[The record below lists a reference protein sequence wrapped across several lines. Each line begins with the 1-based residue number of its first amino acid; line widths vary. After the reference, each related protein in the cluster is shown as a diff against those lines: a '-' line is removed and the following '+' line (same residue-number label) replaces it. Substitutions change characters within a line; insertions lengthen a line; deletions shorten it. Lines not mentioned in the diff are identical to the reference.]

1 MNDYWDYIAPMEE
14 VLREAGLIVDYIKVD
29 GKLHRCKVKGGKNG
43 SKDGAY
49 KAYLDD
55 VASLWWQNWKTGQ
68 TDTWSAKV
76 KQTYTKEERKAWK
89 EAKERQE
96 EQQKFYKEERQKK
109 AASEAFELLN
119 RLTPATAET
128 PYLKRKGV
136 LPFGE
141 VRQDENGTLFLPIRN
156 GEGELM
162 SLQYIFGNA
171 SKQFLPGGD
180 IKSGFFSLPAEEVY
194 VDGPLLIAEGYA
206 TAASLHMATG
216 YEVLVSFGTSNL
228 CALATVAR
236 EKHPERE
243 IIMCADND
251 VHEDG
256 TENAGVRDA
265 TKAAQA
271 IGAKLAICPPIN
283 GKKADFNDLH
293 TATEDGLEQVKSCI
307 ENAKPVE
314 PLKTAIPFCPSGY
327 VIRET
332 GDNAG
337 LFKLI
342 ENDGYTKEIRL
353 GPPIR
358 FLAFA
363 RDEHSSNW
371 SKVLEWKDPDGVQHR
386 KAISEELLQKPSYE
400 LATMLAVDGYSI
412 EPKMQKDFLVFLAN
426 CRTSHHIR
434 SVSKVGWYQDKFVLP
449 DTVIGVADGSII
461 YQSRKNSGNL
471 YQTAGTLEEWKE
483 IARLC
488 AGNDR
493 LTFALCAAFAG
504 PLLTLIGLEGGG
516 FSFEGPSSCGK
527 TTGLQVAA
535 SVWGGPAHVRGWRTT
550 SNALENVAV
559 EHNDNLLVLDE
570 LSEVKGKD
578 LYESIYMLANGVG
591 KSRAGRGGEARPQV
605 TWRLLFLSS
614 GEVGIAQRF
623 EEEGLKSRAGQ
634 EVRFVGI
641 PVEREDLS
649 NLHGLPS
656 SGALVNRIKAL
667 VSQHYGHAGRFYLK
681 WLLEDLQA
689 IKEEAQEGITIIS
702 KALCPEGASEQ
713 IERAARRYAIVQIAG
728 TLAKQAGI
736 LPDSIDERTAV
747 SSCFD
752 AWLDT
757 RGSICPSED
766 DAIKSMVRG
775 FILQYGSSRFQN
787 IRYPNE
793 TCLNRVGFMRKQDDD
808 TIEYIVPKDKF
819 KDVVTGHQSNR
830 AAKVLKAAGWLRTES
845 DRNTV
850 RCDLRAHGMSNKEVC
865 YAITLPD
872 EE

>member
-1 MNDYWDYIAPMEE
+1 MSDYLDRRSQMEE
-14 VLREAGLIVDYIKVD
+14 ILREAGLIVDHIIVD
-29 GKLHRCKVKGGKNG
+29 GKLHRCKVQGGKLG

-96 EQQKFYKEERQKK
+96 EQQMRDVEEMHKE
-109 AASEAFELLN
+109 AAEEACKIWNSLA
-119 RLTPATAET
+119 PATAET
-128 PYLKRKGV
+128 PYLKKKGV
-136 LPFGE
+136 LPFGDI
-141 VRQDENGTLFLPIRN
+141 RQDEKGTLFLPIQN
-156 GEGELM
+156 AEGRLT
-162 SLQYIFGNA
+162 SLQFIYADNH
-171 SKQFLPGGD
+171 KQFLPRGE
-180 IKSGFFSLPAEEVY
+180 IKCGFFSLPSEESY

-206 TAASLHMATG
+206 TAASLRMATG
-216 YEVLVSFGTSNL
+216 YEVMVTFGVSNVQP
-228 CALATVAR
+228 VAVMAR
-236 EKHPERE
+236 KKHPERE

-256 TENAGVRDA
+256 T
-265 TKAAQA
+265 
-271 IGAKLAICPPIN
+271 PIN

-386 KAISEELLQKPSYE
+386 KAISEELLQKPSCE

-449 DTVIGVADGSII
+449 DTVIGAADGSII
-461 YQSRKNSGNL
+461 YQLRKNSDNL
-471 YQTAGTLEEWKE
+471 YQTAGTLEGWKE

-488 AGNDR
+488 SGNDR

-504 PLLTLIGLEGGG
+504 PLLTLVGLEGGG
-516 FSFEGPSSCGK
+516 FSFTGPSSCGK
-527 TTGLQVAA
+527 TTGLQIAA

-550 SNALENVAV
+550 SNGLENMAV
-559 EHNDNLLVLDE
+559 EHNDNILVLDE
-570 LSEVKGKD
+570 ISEAKGKD
-578 LYESIYMLANGVG
+578 LSESAYMLANGIG
-591 KSRAGRGGEARPQV
+591 KTRAGRGGEARHPV

-614 GEVGIAQRF
+614 GELGLTERLA
-623 EEEGLKSRAGQ
+623 EEGVPIHAGQ
-634 EVRFVGI
+634 EVRFVII
-641 PVEREDLS
+641 PVEREDLRS
-649 NLHGLPS
+649 WHGLPS

-667 VSQHYGHAGRFYLK
+667 VNQHYGHAGRFYLK

-747 SSCFD
+747 SSCFN

-775 FILQYGSSRFQN
+775 FILQYGSSRFQD

-793 TCLNRVGFMRKQDDD
+793 TCLNRVGFMRKQDDGS
-808 TIEYIVPKDKF
+808 IEYIVPKDKF
-819 KDVVTGHQSNR
+819 KDVVTGHQSTR
-830 AAKVLKAAGWLRTES
+830 AAKVLKAAGWLRSES
-845 DRNTV
+845 DRNTI